1 MPNDLITEK
10 LVLPWPYN
18 QNAVESRILRHSS
31 NPSSNPVCDGE
42 TLAGLVE
49 FLHGAP
55 RPPQALDGSLDGSLE
70 RPQSAV
76 VSVVPGPHLGN
87 DEHFGPKFYQSAG
100 YCRQKYNGKMLGKI
114 RLHVIVNC
122 SACGMTLHAA
132 EF

>member
-55 RPPQALDGSLDGSLE
+55 RPLQALGQVGHRRVGALIVAIFLNRSVSKLRTYRHQGSPRAKRTTHFGSLSS
-70 RPQSAV
+70 SA
-76 VSVVPGPHLGN
+76 
-87 DEHFGPKFYQSAG
+87 
-100 YCRQKYNGKMLGKI
+100 I
-114 RLHVIVNC
+114 
-122 SACGMTLHAA
+122 
-132 EF
+132 